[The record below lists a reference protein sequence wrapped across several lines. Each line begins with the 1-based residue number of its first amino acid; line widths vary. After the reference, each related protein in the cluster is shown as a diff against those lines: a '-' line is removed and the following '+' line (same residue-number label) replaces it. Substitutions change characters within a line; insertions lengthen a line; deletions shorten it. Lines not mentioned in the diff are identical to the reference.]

1 MVCEQYPSQEVLSLP
16 ESSTSLLSPKAEVAG
31 LGPLPTL
38 RWDLSVLFID
48 SQMTGSKWG
57 QIKYYRKER
66 LANMGMASRHLSLE
80 QDAKRGGFWDLGRT
94 LSVSAKTKNLTTTTK
109 KTKHTLRLK
118 HGTGTGLIFHVTGWQ
133 KWVGVRPRRDLEIE
147 NKESDKEHGL
157 AIG

>member
-48 SQMTGSKWG
+48 SQMTGNEWG

-66 LANMGMASRHLSLE
+66 LANIGMASRRLSLE

-94 LSVSAKTKNLTTTTK
+94 LSVSAKAKDLTK
-109 KTKHTLRLK
+109 KRHTLRLE
-118 HGTGTGLIFHVTGWQ
+118 HGPGVGLIFCVTGWQ
-133 KWVGVRPRRDLEIE
+133 KWVGVRHRGDLEIE